1 MCFLI
6 VMRMFPVNERVCH
19 GQNIV
24 ILRSGHL
31 SRNLKSLANP
41 PDAKALLHSTLFLNF
56 TMGKV
61 ALLLENQEE
70 GRQ

>member
-1 MCFLI
+1 
-6 VMRMFPVNERVCH
+6 MFPVNRHEFAMV
-19 GQNIV
+19 IV

-31 SRNLKSLANP
+31 SLNLKSLAKP

-70 GRQ
+70 GRLP